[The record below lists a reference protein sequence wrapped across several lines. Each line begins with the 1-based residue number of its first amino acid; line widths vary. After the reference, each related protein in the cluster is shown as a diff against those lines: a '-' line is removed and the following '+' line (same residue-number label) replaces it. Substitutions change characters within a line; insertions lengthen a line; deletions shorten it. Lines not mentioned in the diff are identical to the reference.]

1 MFWENS
7 YPASLIPHLLGYGYL
22 VYHSNWKKMQTRQ
35 VFNDCNRPDQYI
47 EWKRQY
53 HGQNKLYAFTD
64 TKKKLEVPRIEQ
76 VNIDYRKPGQ
86 PRWLHLDCLLLPTP
100 RYSQEAGVV
109 VRGPEKRWA
118 QPLLG
123 ASWVIKNPP
132 ANAGDIRDASSIPGL
147 ERSPGGGHGNPLQYS
162 YLENP
167 MDRGARQATVHS
179 VAESWTGLKWLSM
192 QARPL
197 LVLVRAESRALLAE
211 RIAHVAGPGSA

>member
-1 MFWENS
+1 M
-7 YPASLIPHLLGYGYL
+7 
-22 VYHSNWKKMQTRQ
+22 
-35 VFNDCNRPDQYI
+35 
-47 EWKRQY
+47 
-53 HGQNKLYAFTD
+53 
-64 TKKKLEVPRIEQ
+64 
-76 VNIDYRKPGQ
+76 
-86 PRWLHLDCLLLPTP
+86 
-100 RYSQEAGVV
+100 V

-179 VAESWTGLKWLSM
+179 VAESWTGLK
-192 QARPL
+192 
-197 LVLVRAESRALLAE
+197 
-211 RIAHVAGPGSA
+211 